1 MVPFIVVYI
10 FNWVIFFIII
20 ASLLRRVNFKKKT
33 RPNTFLKQQ
42 LIIVITLSTLFGLG
56 WGLGLLVTESIYNN
70 KTVRDVIAALFV
82 ICTAFHG
89 LFIFLMYCLRSKDA
103 RSVWKNILPGRNF
116 SEFSLNHSVY
126 GKSLSTRL
134 QYQTKK
140 SQSSTGVVALCTNTK
155 KEEVEREK
163 KLTAV
168 QVYDDDAV
176 IQETNLN
183 TENDGQDTLRFYARK
198 TKVYGPQFDVLN
210 EAVEIPMI
218 EYDRNLA
225 PYNVTVKNEATA
237 EKSFSDDKENEKKG
251 WQEEEN
257 I

>member
-1 MVPFIVVYI
+1 MVPFIIVYI

-103 RSVWKNILPGRNF
+103 RSVWKNVLPGRNF
-116 SEFSLNHSVY
+116 SEFSLNHLVY

-134 QYQTKK
+134 QIQTKK
-140 SQSSTGVVALCTNTK
+140 SQSPTGV
-155 KEEVEREK
+155 EVEREK

-168 QVYDDDAV
+168 QVYDNDAA
-176 IQETNLN
+176 IQETSLN
-183 TENDGQDTLRFYARK
+183 TENYGQDTLRFYATK

-210 EAVEIPMI
+210 EAVKVPMI
-218 EYDRNLA
+218 EYNRNLA
-225 PYNVTVKNEATA
+225 PYNAAVKNEGTVK
-237 EKSFSDDKENEKKG
+237 KSFSDDKENEKKG